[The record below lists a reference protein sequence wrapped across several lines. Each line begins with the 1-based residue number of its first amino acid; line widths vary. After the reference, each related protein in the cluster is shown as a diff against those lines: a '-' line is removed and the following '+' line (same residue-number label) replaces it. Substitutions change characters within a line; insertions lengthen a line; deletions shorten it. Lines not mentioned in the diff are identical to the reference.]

1 MHLASSPASELY
13 WGEFDVTDNDL
24 EFIDNLL
31 LEREVPLTK
40 EEMSRALVAHRLDL
54 LRIDQERQSNSG
66 LKAYLPEGEYAVGE
80 SLVFQ
85 LLDNRVGTVASIR
98 EANNPDLPSFKV
110 IQVDF
115 EGNEEPKEFAAG
127 FEEHILNS
135 AASEAG
141 EIESGV
147 PPEVILETYGS
158 QIARKIEARLQA
170 SAETV
175 RIAGR
180 WFHSGLVAD
189 INEGHL
195 NLAEAVLDVAEGGP
209 LPTRSLVEHMELPA
223 GMDPLLT
230 AFSVDFALQ
239 EDERFDEVGPAGKIL
254 WYLKRLEPDDALKIP
269 KRLAYSPKPYER
281 EGLTDELLALER
293 DLDDELSEVEAP
305 EASAASG
312 ITLPILFPHR
322 KAGTLPLST
331 RLQPLFPRAYEAPR
345 IRFVLVDGR
354 TGDKFPGWVV
364 RKERYVYGLGD
375 WYSSNGVPAGGLIKI
390 TPSEAEGEVV
400 LQAMEPRQRNDWIR
414 TVTID
419 SGGNIGFTMLKHPV
433 GTSYDERMIVGQID
447 EEALEQ
453 AWELGKQRKH
463 SPERLTAYVFREL
476 AKLNPQGTVHA
487 KSLYSAVNVIRRLPP
502 GPIFAELVRQ
512 SYYESVGDLYWK
524 LNDSEGKKA

>member
-13 WGEFDVTDNDL
+13 WGEFDVTDEDL
-24 EFIDNLL
+24 EFIDDLL

-54 LRIDQERQSNSG
+54 LRVEQESRSNIE
-66 LKAYLPEGEYAVGE
+66 LKTYVPAGEYEVGE
-80 SLVFQ
+80 SLVFR
-85 LLDNRVGTVASIR
+85 LLDNRIGTVASIR
-98 EANNPDLPSFKV
+98 EANNPDLPSFDV
-110 IQVDF
+110 IQVKF
-115 EGNEEPKEFAAG
+115 EGSDEPKEFAAR
-127 FEEHILNS
+127 FQEHVLNS
-135 AASEAG
+135 PGSEAG
-141 EIESGV
+141 EIESDASPEFIQERYG
-147 PPEVILETYGS
+147 PP
-158 QIARKIEARLQA
+158 IARKIEARLQE

-180 WFHSGLVAD
+180 WFHNGLVAD

-209 LPTRSLVEHMELPA
+209 LPTRSLVEHMELPP

-230 AFSVDFALQ
+230 EFSVDFALQ

-254 WYLKRLEPDDALKIP
+254 WYLKRLEPKDTLQIP
-269 KRLAYSPKPYER
+269 LRLVYTPKKYDRER
-281 EGLTDELLALER
+281 LTDELLDLER
-293 DLDDELSEVEAP
+293 SLDDELSELQAP
-305 EASAASG
+305 EPAAETG

-354 TGDKFPGWVV
+354 TGDRFPGWVV
-364 RKERYVYGLGD
+364 RKERYVYGLGN
-375 WYSSNGVPAGGLIKI
+375 WYSNNSVPAGGLIQI
-390 TPSEAEGEVV
+390 TPSETEGEVV
-400 LQAMEPRQRNDWIR
+400 LRAMEPRQRNDWIR
-414 TVTID
+414 TATID
-419 SGGNIGFTMLKHPV
+419 KGGNIGFTMLKHPV

-447 EEALEQ
+447 EQALDV
-453 AWELGKQRKH
+453 AWESGGQRKM
-463 SPERLTAYVFREL
+463 SPDRLTVHVFREL

-502 GPIFAELVRQ
+502 GPIFAELVTQ
-512 SYYESVGDLYWK
+512 PYYEPVGDLYWK
-524 LNDSEGKKA
+524 LNESEWKKA